1 MALPDR
7 RVSRAFRL
15 QFLRRERRRPAR
27 LTLMFRR
34 RGIADCVLQYQSLF
48 SDWGLTG
55 VRNTDHVVSTGV
67 GARRRCRFGRDGLG
81 RAVRSED
88 RRIRR

>member
-48 SDWGLTG
+48 SDWVL
-55 VRNTDHVVSTGV
+55 REFEDHVVSTGV